1 MSITFKEGEYRI
13 SYPVIQYTVLYTVC
27 LLCLFPANHRRALL
41 LMFAC
46 HGLWRPCEKQQGCC
60 QISLKSVISGCGFY
74 LKKSLCRC
82 WVFLFFFPYMY
93 GSERQIHKL
102 HGILWLLWSSG
113 VRRDLHTNVTFDLN
127 ASSSTIFHCLLVFW
141 LGNTKCDL
149 SVMLFLP
156 VELFSCYVE
165 RKRNQGVKKW
175 RKSSGNNFLCLT
187 TGRISRINQIQL
199 TVTRQFQYD

>member
-1 MSITFKEGEYRI
+1 
-13 SYPVIQYTVLYTVC
+13 
-27 LLCLFPANHRRALL
+27 
-41 LMFAC
+41 MFALFVSC
-46 HGLWRPCEKQQGCC
+46 LPQEGAVAHVCMSRTLEALWKTAGLLSNLFEVSHIRMW
-60 QISLKSVISGCGFY
+60 LLF
-74 LKKSLCRC
+74 KKSLCRC

-127 ASSSTIFHCLLVFW
+127 ASSSTIFRCLLVFW

-175 RKSSGNNFLCLT
+175 RKIYGNNFLCLT

-199 TVTRQFQYD
+199 TVTRQFQHD